1 MNTKEEILEAVNK
14 FYYVDVEQMLLI
26 PERMLETENEQDE
39 ETKNLLIAGCIYEL
53 QILNKI
59 VNVHVWKNQ
68 KSGFYKD
75 RYEQII
81 TGKHSGF
88 PADEEGYIENYGI
101 LTTPEEFNMYKEVYD
116 EIYQIK

>member
-1 MNTKEEILEAVNK
+1 MNTKEEILKAVEN
-14 FYYVDVEQMLLI
+14 FYYIDVEQMLLI

-39 ETKNLLIAGCIYEL
+39 EKKNLLIAGCIYEL

-68 KSGFYKD
+68 KEGFYKD

-81 TGKHSGF
+81 TGKHVGF
-88 PADEEGYIENYGI
+88 PPDKDGYIENYGI
-101 LTTPEEFNMYKEVYD
+101 LISPEEFELYKEVYD
-116 EIYQIK
+116 EIYQIN

>member
-1 MNTKEEILEAVNK
+1 MNTKEEILNAVKN

-26 PERMLETENEQDE
+26 PERMLETENEENE

-53 QILNKI
+53 QIFNKI

-68 KSGFYKD
+68 KEGFYKD
-75 RYEQII
+75 RYEKII

-88 PADEEGYIENYGI
+88 SADEEGYIENYGI
-101 LTTPEEFNMYKEVYD
+101 LTTPEEFNIYKEVYD